1 MDKVTRKLLNIL
13 EDLLVKEFRS
23 SQALYNL
30 EREEQA
36 TLLERD
42 IPELAML
49 VKNREVLLIEL
60 DVLAN
65 AQNRIVSEL
74 IPQLG
79 LSIQVAYTSHNTCE
93 AGYTPFFLDQF
104 FAASDPEIGR
114 RFERLR
120 EGIFILLGKVSELSR
135 CNRTLAAQTLSR
147 DDHLQAGLLDHYL
160 APQSFL
166 TQTPPVL
173 AEQSLVEST
182 S

>member
-1 MDKVTRKLLNIL
+1 MDKIARKLLNTL
-13 EDLLVKEFRS
+13 EDLLVKEFRAC
-23 SQALYNL
+23 QALYNL

-36 TLLERD
+36 TLLARD
-42 IPELAML
+42 IPELAIL

-60 DVLAN
+60 ENLAN

-79 LSIQVAYTSHNTCE
+79 LSIQVANTSHNTFE

-104 FAASDPEIGR
+104 FAASDPEIAR

-135 CNRTLAAQTLSR
+135 CNRTLAAQTLSS
-147 DDHLQAGLLDHYL
+147 DDQLQADLRDLYL
-160 APQSFL
+160 ASQSFL
-166 TQTPPVL
+166 TQNSPVL
-173 AEQSLVEST
+173 AEQSL
-182 S
+182 